1 MKWRGSGPRKPVPKS
16 QLKKAAYPIIAN
28 PIIANPMF
36 PNHAEK
42 DHIMNSSKRLT
53 PHLKDLQELIA
64 DEDTAT
70 KPYVHKPLVAQALC
84 SQALHGRP
92 VWRYPYNYQLL
103 WPTDH

>member
-1 MKWRGSGPRKPVPKS
+1 MHT
-16 QLKKAAYPIIAN
+16 KAVTDSTLF
-28 PIIANPMF
+28 ANPMLVEIL
-36 PNHAEK
+36 PE
-42 DHIMNSSKRLT
+42 S
-53 PHLKDLQELIA
+53 HLEDLQELIE